1 MTSSSH
7 HKTDE
12 RKSYLNGMLTHPLS
26 DQRGVEEEMPKNPEG
41 HLGALRKG
49 GLLPGT
55 AMVWRWQ
62 KLVVKVL
69 ETDLRTAQKAP

>member
-1 MTSSSH
+1 
-7 HKTDE
+7 
-12 RKSYLNGMLTHPLS
+12 
-26 DQRGVEEEMPKNPEG
+26 MPQNPEG